1 MATVQEAQN
10 ADIRDTFTPHAAA
23 PPPEIKIISHSN
35 IFYWWPAWVAGFA
48 VALISYVQGRDVAVV
63 SEFIDRVHPSNNPG
77 IFFIAVLVL
86 ARRLHHD
93 QTSRHLLGRH
103 RRHSRLLRSSVR
115 VVRVVGRHPAFYS
128 PHLGAREHGLL
139 PVVLNVAADGLAAC
153 VSRVRSIDHLARP
166 PGADDRGATDRW
178 PSAQL

>member
-63 SEFIDRVHPSNNPG
+63 SEFIDRVQPSNNPG

-86 ARRLHHD
+86 LVVF
-93 QTSRHLLGRH
+93 TTTK
-103 RRHSRLLRSSVR
+103 LRGIYSVVTVVTVAFFVDSVR
-115 VVRVVGRHPAFYS
+115 VVRVVGRHPAFCP

-139 PVVLNVAADGLAAC
+139 PVVLNVAADRLAAR
-153 VSRVRSIDHLARP
+153 VSRVRSLDHLARP
-166 PGADDRGATDRW
+166 PGADDRGAADRW